1 MRIRTAPRLGVLLA
15 LALVLAAAW
24 AAPAAARK
32 GRVWE
37 THACAEEFGTA
48 YGWNTTGD
56 PSTFELTLS
65 PDVPTACVT

>member
-56 PSTFELTLS
+56 P
-65 PDVPTACVT
+65 